1 MSPRFRPPSLVLP
14 IWAGTACGGSPRVLL
29 PPRLNLSPYGQI
41 GLVTFT
47 AENAKGSLHEFAT
60 RRFSEYV
67 LAAQTGIEVLELGAA
82 DSVLRRAGATELGPP
97 AAQALGGERGVPVVF
112 FGHLKVSNVKPS
124 GGPGGL
130 TLPPV
135 GGA

>member
-60 RRFSEYV
+60 RRFSEHV
-67 LAAQTGIEVLELGAA
+67 LAAQTGIEALELGAA
-82 DSVLRRAGATELGPP
+82 DSVLRRTRSTDPGS
-97 AAQALGGERGVPVVF
+97 AAAPALGGGRGSSVGF
-112 FGHLKVSNVKPS
+112 FGDPQ
-124 GGPGGL
+124 
-130 TLPPV
+130 
-135 GGA
+135 